1 MDLSRLH
8 AGALPLVAEVADF
21 LRDEFARVTAE
32 QVELKSL
39 NQLVSY
45 VDEEAERRLVRG
57 LRELVPAAAF
67 LTEEGTAGAAQG
79 GTPDAADATAPEYR
93 WIVDPLDGTTNFLH
107 GLPCFAI
114 SVALEHRGDTV
125 LGVVADVTHRETFS
139 GYRGGAALLNGEPL
153 PRLAPVPLADALV
166 ATGLPFHD
174 FSRAGHYWRAL
185 DQVARHSRGVRRWG
199 AAAIDLAYVAAGR
212 FQGFFEYA
220 MQPWDIAAG
229 CLLVELAGGEVS
241 DLDGGDVAWRAGR
254 ELAAGAPGVRA
265 ALVEHWRHAADAHP
279 PR

>member
-1 MDLSRLH
+1 MPAPAQPSLADLH
-8 AGALPLVAEVADF
+8 AALLPVVAGVADF
-21 LRDEFARVTAE
+21 LRVEFGRVSAE

-45 VDEEAERRLVRG
+45 VDEEAERRLVDG
-57 LRELVPAAAF
+57 LRGILPAAGF
-67 LTEEGTAGAAQG
+67 LTEEGTVAAAEAAGGDG
-79 GTPDAADATAPEYR
+79 GGWR
-93 WIVDPLDGTTNFLH
+93 WVVDPLDGTTNFLH

-114 SVALEHRGDTV
+114 SVALEREGRAEV
-125 LGVVADVTHRETFS
+125 GVVVDVARREVFS
-139 GYRGGAALLNGEPL
+139 GYRGGAALLDGEPL
-153 PRLAPVPLADALV
+153 PRLGSVALAEALV

-174 FSRAGHYWRAL
+174 FSRADHYWRAL
-185 DQVARHSRGVRRWG
+185 DAVARHSRGVRRWG

-229 CLLVELAGGEVS
+229 CLLIELAGGEVS
-241 DLDGGDVAWRAGR
+241 DLDGGDSAWRAGR

-265 ALVEHWRHAADAHP
+265 ALVEHWRAAAD
-279 PR
+279 

>member
-1 MDLSRLH
+1 MPAPAPPSLADLH
-8 AGALPLVAEVADF
+8 AALLPVVAGVADF
-21 LRDEFARVTAE
+21 LRVEFGRVSAE

-45 VDEEAERRLVRG
+45 VDEEAERRLVGG
-57 LRELVPAAAF
+57 LRDLLPAAGF
-67 LTEEGTAGAAQG
+67 LTEEDTVAAAAPGRGA
-79 GTPDAADATAPEYR
+79 DDWR
-93 WIVDPLDGTTNFLH
+93 WVVDPLDGTTNFLH

-114 SVALEHRGDTV
+114 SVALERGGEVV
-125 LGVVADVTHRETFS
+125 LGVVADVVRGETFS
-139 GYRGGAALLNGEPL
+139 GYRGGEALLDGAPL
-153 PRLAPVPLADALV
+153 PRLRPVALADALV

-174 FSRAGHYWRAL
+174 FSRAPHYWRAL
-185 DQVARHSRGVRRWG
+185 DAVARHSRGVRRWG

-229 CLLVELAGGEVS
+229 CLLIELAGGEVS
-241 DLDGGDVAWRAGR
+241 DLDGGDAAWRAGR

-265 ALVEHWRHAADAHP
+265 ALVEHWRAAAE
-279 PR
+279 